1 MKNENKL
8 KFIEGFKDGI
18 PIGLAY
24 FAVSF
29 SLGIIAKNAGLSPID
44 GFIVSALNMASAGE
58 YVGFTLMIAE
68 ASYIEM
74 AIMILITNARYL
86 LMSCSLSQKLRP
98 KEKIY
103 HRLGVGYIITDEIF
117 GIAIAQKGYLN
128 PFYNYGAGAFAIPM
142 WSLGT
147 AFGIVAG
154 NILPI
159 RLVSA
164 LSVALYGMFLGIIIP
179 PAKKNKVIMGII
191 IVSFILS
198 YLSSRI
204 ALLQSISEGT
214 RIIILTVVI
223 SLFAAILFPI
233 KEEDDAQ

>member
-24 FAVSF
+24 FAVAF

-58 YVGFTLMIAE
+58 YVGFTLIIAQ

-86 LMSCSLSQKLRP
+86 LMSCSLSQKLKP

-142 WSLGT
+142 
-147 AFGIVAG
+147 
-154 NILPI
+154 
-159 RLVSA
+159 
-164 LSVALYGMFLGIIIP
+164 
-179 PAKKNKVIMGII
+179 
-191 IVSFILS
+191 
-198 YLSSRI
+198 
-204 ALLQSISEGT
+204 
-214 RIIILTVVI
+214 
-223 SLFAAILFPI
+223 
-233 KEEDDAQ
+233 

>member
-1 MKNENKL
+1 MKNENRQ

-24 FAVSF
+24 FAVAF
-29 SLGIIAKNAGLSPID
+29 SLGIIARNAGLSPID
-44 GFIVSALNMASAGE
+44 GFVVSALNMASAGE
-58 YVGFTLMIAE
+58 YVGFTLIIAQ
-68 ASYIEM
+68 ASYLEM
-74 AIMILITNARYL
+74 AIMIFITNARYL

-98 KEKIY
+98 NEKLH

-147 AFGIVAG
+147 ALGIVAG
-154 NILPI
+154 NILPL

-164 LSVALYGMFLGIIIP
+164 LSVALYGMIIGIIIP
-179 PAKKNKVIMGII
+179 PAKNNKVITGII
-191 IVSFILS
+191 IISFILS
-198 YLSSRI
+198 FLSSRI
-204 ALLQSISEGT
+204 SLFSSIPEGT
-214 RIIILTVVI
+214 RIIILTIAI
-223 SLFAAILFPI
+223 SLMAAILFPI
-233 KEEDDAQ
+233 KEEDDA

>member
-1 MKNENKL
+1 MKNENRQ
-8 KFIEGFKDGI
+8 KFVEGFKDGI

-29 SLGIIAKNAGLSPID
+29 SLGIIARNACLSPID
-44 GFIVSALNMASAGE
+44 GFVVSALNMASAGE
-58 YVGFTLMIAE
+58 YVGFTLMIAQ

-74 AIMILITNARYL
+74 AIMIFITNARYL

-98 KEKIY
+98 DEKLH

-128 PFYNYGAGAFAIPM
+128 PYYNYGAGAFAILM

-147 AFGIVAG
+147 ALGIMAG
-154 NILPI
+154 NILPL

-164 LSVALYGMFLGIIIP
+164 LSVALYGMFIGIIIP
-179 PAKKNKVIMGII
+179 PAKKNKVILGII
-191 IVSFILS
+191 IISFILS

-204 ALLQSISEGT
+204 SLFSDIPEGT
-214 RIIILTVVI
+214 RIIILTIVI
-223 SLFAAILFPI
+223 SLMAAILFPI
-233 KEEDDAQ
+233 KEEDDA

>member
-1 MKNENKL
+1 MKNENKQ

-24 FAVSF
+24 FAVAF
-29 SLGIIAKNAGLSPID
+29 SLGIIARNAGLSPID
-44 GFIVSALNMASAGE
+44 GFVVSALNMASAGE
-58 YVGFTLMIAE
+58 YVGFTLIIAQ
-68 ASYIEM
+68 ASYLEM
-74 AIMILITNARYL
+74 AIMIFITNARYL

-98 KEKIY
+98 NEKLH

-147 AFGIVAG
+147 ALGIVAG
-154 NILPI
+154 NILPL

-164 LSVALYGMFLGIIIP
+164 LSVALYGMFIGIIIP
-179 PAKKNKVIMGII
+179 PAKNNKVITGII
-191 IVSFILS
+191 IISFILS
-198 YLSSRI
+198 FLSSRI
-204 ALLQSISEGT
+204 SLFSSIPEGT
-214 RIIILTVVI
+214 RIIILTIAI
-223 SLFAAILFPI
+223 SLMTAILFPI
-233 KEEDDAQ
+233 KEEDDA

>member
-1 MKNENKL
+1 MKNENRQ

-24 FAVSF
+24 FAVAF
-29 SLGIIAKNAGLSPID
+29 SLGIIARNAGLSPID
-44 GFIVSALNMASAGE
+44 GFVVSALNMASAGE
-58 YVGFTLMIAE
+58 YVGFTLIIAQ
-68 ASYIEM
+68 ASYLEM
-74 AIMILITNARYL
+74 AIMIFITNARYL

-98 KEKIY
+98 NEKLH

-147 AFGIVAG
+147 ALGIVAG
-154 NILPI
+154 NILPL

-164 LSVALYGMFLGIIIP
+164 LSVALYGMFIGIIIP
-179 PAKKNKVIMGII
+179 PAKNNKVITGII
-191 IVSFILS
+191 IISFILS
-198 YLSSRI
+198 FLSSRI
-204 ALLQSISEGT
+204 SLFSSIPEGT
-214 RIIILTVVI
+214 RIIILTIAI
-223 SLFAAILFPI
+223 SLMAAILFPI
-233 KEEDDAQ
+233 KDAL

>member
-1 MKNENKL
+1 MKNENRQ

-24 FAVSF
+24 FAVAF
-29 SLGIIAKNAGLSPID
+29 SLGIIARNAGLSPID
-44 GFIVSALNMASAGE
+44 GFVVSALNMASAGE
-58 YVGFTLMIAE
+58 YVGFTLIIAQ
-68 ASYIEM
+68 ASYLEM
-74 AIMILITNARYL
+74 AIMIFITNARYL

-98 KEKIY
+98 NEKLH

-147 AFGIVAG
+147 ALGIVAG
-154 NILPI
+154 NILPL

-164 LSVALYGMFLGIIIP
+164 LSVALYGMFIGIIIP
-179 PAKKNKVIMGII
+179 PAKNNKVITGII
-191 IVSFILS
+191 IISFILS
-198 YLSSRI
+198 FLSSRI
-204 ALLQSISEGT
+204 SLFSSIPEGT
-214 RIIILTVVI
+214 RIIILTIAI
-223 SLFAAILFPI
+223 SLMAAILFPI
-233 KEEDDAQ
+233 KEEDDA